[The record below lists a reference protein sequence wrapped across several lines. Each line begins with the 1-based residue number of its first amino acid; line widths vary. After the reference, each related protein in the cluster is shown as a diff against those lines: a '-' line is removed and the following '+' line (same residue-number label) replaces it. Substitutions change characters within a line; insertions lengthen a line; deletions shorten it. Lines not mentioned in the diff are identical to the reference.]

1 MVAAASSTDAPLGEM
16 SIRPVNDEDIDALV
30 ALWSRVFPEYNDPKY
45 PQREPRANIVRKL
58 AQRDGLFW
66 LAQHAGNVLGSVMAG
81 YDGHRGWVYSLGVH
95 PDARRAGLGAALLNH
110 VEEALRAQ
118 GCVKLNMQVMATNE
132 SALAFYATQGY
143 AQDNVV
149 SIGKRL

>member
-1 MVAAASSTDAPLGEM
+1 MAVAASEAESGVAEIQ
-16 SIRPVNDEDIDALV
+16 IRPVSDSDIDALV
-30 ALWSRVFPEYNDPKY
+30 ALWSTVFPEYDDPKF
-45 PQREPRANIVRKL
+45 PQRAPRANIERKL
-58 AQRDGLFW
+58 AQDDGLFW
-66 LAQHAGNVLGSVMAG
+66 LAQRNDALLGSVMAG

-95 PDARRAGLGAALLNH
+95 PDARRAGLGAVLLH
-110 VEEALRAQ
+110 HAEEALRAR

-143 AQDNVV
+143 AHDNVV